1 MQVKLTKR
9 TIDAITPPTDGKR
22 AYFWSVEVPG
32 FGVMVTPSGAKSF
45 LLRYRAGKGREA
57 PFRKVTLGTYGAITL
72 AQAAEE
78 AHRIL
83 ATVALGADPV
93 AEAKTARVAETVQD
107 AIELFIT
114 RYASQNKS
122 GERITAGI
130 LRKDI
135 VPVWG
140 DRKLADIR
148 RRDVIDLLEGVI
160 DSGRPVQANRVFSQI
175 RKLFNWCRERDM
187 IEVSPC
193 AGVHAPTQESSRDRT
208 LDDDELAEVWRAAE
222 MMSYPFGPFVHLLI
236 LTAQR
241 RDEVAGMRWDE
252 LDLEA
257 AMWTIPK
264 ERAKNVKAHQVPL
277 PPMAVDF
284 LREIPKL
291 SEHVFTT
298 TGRTPIS
305 GYSKA
310 KVHLDLHILK
320 ARAKAVEDAGG
331 DPKKCE
337 QMADWTFHDL
347 RRTVATGMAR
357 MNVSRMLL
365 KKS

>member
-1 MQVKLTKR
+1 
-9 TIDAITPPTDGKR
+9 
-22 AYFWSVEVPG
+22 
-32 FGVMVTPSGAKSF
+32 
-45 LLRYRAGKGREA
+45 
-57 PFRKVTLGTYGAITL
+57 
-72 AQAAEE
+72 
-78 AHRIL
+78 
-83 ATVALGADPV
+83 
-93 AEAKTARVAETVQD
+93 
-107 AIELFIT
+107 
-114 RYASQNKS
+114 
-122 GERITAGI
+122 
-130 LRKDI
+130 
-135 VPVWG
+135 
-140 DRKLADIR
+140 
-148 RRDVIDLLEGVI
+148 
-160 DSGRPVQANRVFSQI
+160 
-175 RKLFNWCRERDM
+175 
-187 IEVSPC
+187 
-193 AGVHAPTQESSRDRT
+193 
-208 LDDDELAEVWRAAE
+208 

-357 MNVSRMLL
+357 MNVQPHVVEKILNHVQGTIRGVAAIYNRHGYLEESRAALEKWAQHVRL
-365 KKS
+365 IGR